1 MTLSIAREMVAA
13 EILKL
18 RRNRALMAFALLLSV
33 GVVVLFFGFTAIEHA
48 SNPQQYGPAGGMDGF
63 NHAVRDLGV
72 FFGVLTAILIGA
84 EAGTADIAAGVFR
97 DLVATGRSRRSLFFV
112 RVPAAILVSLAF
124 TMTAFL
130 VSIGA
135 TFLFA
140 GGTPTPSLVLILQAL
155 AWIALSNAIVASFAV
170 GIGTLTGSRAL
181 TLTAVIGW
189 QTIATQILLNTSAL
203 GSVRDGL
210 LTPAL
215 THLSPID
222 AGVNL
227 TMATGVAIA
236 VLTAWVIVPLAVGVW
251 RAQTQDA

>member
-1 MTLSIAREMVAA
+1 MTLTITREMVAA

-18 RRNRALMAFALLLSV
+18 RRNGALMAFALLLSV
-33 GVVVLFFGFTAIEHA
+33 GVVVLMFGFTAIEHA
-48 SNPQQYGPAGGMDGF
+48 SNPQQHGPAGGMGGF
-63 NHAVRDLGV
+63 THAVRDLGV

-97 DLVATGRSRRSLFFV
+97 DLVATGRSRRALFFV

-130 VSIGA
+130 ISIVA

-140 GGTPTPSLVLILQAL
+140 GGQPTPSLGLMLEAL

-189 QTIATQILLNTSAL
+189 QTIATQVLLNASVL
-203 GSVRDGL
+203 GSARDGL

-215 THLSPID
+215 AHLSPVDPGIS
-222 AGVNL
+222 L
-227 TMATGVAIA
+227 KMATGAAVA
-236 VLTAWVIVPLAVGVW
+236 VLSAWVIVPAAVGAR
-251 RAQTQDA
+251 RAHTQDA